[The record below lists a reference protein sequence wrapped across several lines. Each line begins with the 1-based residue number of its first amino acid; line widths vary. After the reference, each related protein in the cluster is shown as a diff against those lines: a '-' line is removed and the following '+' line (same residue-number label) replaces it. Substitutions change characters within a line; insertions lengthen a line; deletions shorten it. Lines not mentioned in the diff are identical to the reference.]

1 VAVDAP
7 GTFGTRQVDLSLSK
21 DMLVTENVTVQVR
34 GDLINAFNYDNLS
47 GYQVAWG
54 SGGVYNPQIR
64 YNQYGSQYTPPRT
77 LFMSV
82 RVIW

>member
-1 VAVDAP
+1 MN
-7 GTFGTRQVDLSLSK
+7 K
-21 DMLVTENVTVQVR
+21 VR
-34 GDLINAFNYDNLS
+34 GDLINAFDYDNFS
-47 GYQVAWG
+47 GYQVNWG
-54 SGGVYNPQIR
+54 TGGVYNPQVT